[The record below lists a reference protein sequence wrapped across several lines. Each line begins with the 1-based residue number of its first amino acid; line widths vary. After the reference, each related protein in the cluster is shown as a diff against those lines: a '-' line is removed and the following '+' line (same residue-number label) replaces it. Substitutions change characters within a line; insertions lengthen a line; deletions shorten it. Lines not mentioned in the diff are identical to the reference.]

1 MFPDSSSSDELGARQ
16 RLGTGLSALWLPGR
30 SEAPMPTGIH
40 PGLPSASGAS
50 GASGK
55 PAQTRP
61 PSPLEPERPSFCPL
75 PRKS

>member
-16 RLGTGLSALWLPGR
+16 HLGSGLSALWLPGR
-30 SEAPMPTGIH
+30 PEAPMPTGTH
-40 PGLPSASGAS
+40 PGLPSAS

-61 PSPLEPERPSFCPL
+61 PSPLEPERPPFCPL